1 MFWEK
6 YAKGFFKRK
15 IVVVAVAILLVA
27 ALLYHSGFFGGEDKR
42 VRVTCVGD
50 SLTYGSGVLKTR
62 DLNSYPAK
70 LQTKLGTSYVV
81 SNFGLRNATASKN
94 GDLPYVNSGEYS
106 DSLKSNP
113 DIVIIMLGTND
124 TKTVNWDPVEY
135 KEGLSTIV
143 SSYVELESKPTVYLV
158 RSPYCFAVDGDYT
171 AEYCIQPGIVAGEL
185 GEIEEEIAAEY
196 GVSLIDM
203 YSATEGQDDLYTSD
217 GIHFN
222 KHGYELISSTIY
234 TTIK

>member
-15 IVVVAVAILLVA
+15 IVVVSVAILLVV

-42 VRVTCVGD
+42 IRVTCVGD

-81 SNFGLRNATASKN
+81 SNYGLRNGTASIN
-94 GDLPYVNSGEYS
+94 GNLPYVNSGEYA

-124 TKTVNWDPVEY
+124 TKTINWNPDDY
-135 KEGLSTIV
+135 KEGLSKII
-143 SSYVELESKPTVYLV
+143 SSYLELETKPTVYLV

-171 AEYCIQPGIVAGEL
+171 AEYCIQPEVVANEI
-185 GEIEEEIAAEY
+185 GEIEEEVAAEFS
-196 GVSLIDM
+196 VSLIDM
-203 YSATEGQDDLYTSD
+203 YSVTEGQEDLFTSD

-222 KHGYELISSTIY
+222 KHGYELIANTIY
-234 TTIK
+234 QAIK